1 MDQEIEKRIWEYLD
15 DHCSEEEKALV
26 IQQLASNAEW
36 QSKHHELLVI
46 HKLLQEQDLEMP
58 SMRFTKNVM
67 EEISRYQVAPAT
79 KNYINKNVIRGIT
92 AFFLTMIAGLFIYFI
107 GQMHWATSSSNSL
120 LPASLDANNL
130 NWGKMLNNSYVN
142 IFLGISAILGLILID
157 KYLQAKRET
166 GRTER

>member
-1 MDQEIEKRIWEYLD
+1 MDHEIEKRVWEYLD
-15 DHCSEEEKALV
+15 GHCNEKEKDFV
-26 IQQLASNAEW
+26 KQQIADNTEW
-36 QSKHHELLVI
+36 HSKYIELLGI

-92 AFFLTMIAGLFIYFI
+92 AFFLTMITGLFIYFI
-107 GQMHWATSSSNSL
+107 GQMHWASNSSNSL

-142 IFLGISAILGLILID
+142 IFLGISAILSLILLD
-157 KYLQAKRET
+157 KYLQAKKET
-166 GRTER
+166 GRTEH